1 MSLRASLSWLV
12 RTFGL
17 RITSLFTAFVLV
29 ADPTFRFEWAI
40 RGLYKTNSN
49 LHVVNPLL
57 ERVISIFDTNK
68 DNEIEFSEFI
78 SALSTFSDKDNKEGK
93 LKCTYSLSLRL
104 SNAGV
109 GPWPRFGAFLHLL
122 NISLP
127 SHKANPFCLK
137 ICDAIVAFQV
147 YDIDGDGFISN
158 GELFQVLK
166 MMVGDNLN
174 DVQLQQIVD
183 KTILEGDEDKDGRI
197 SFEEFKAMITG
208 MDDIHEKMS
217 LSWAEQP

>member
-1 MSLRASLSWLV
+1 M
-12 RTFGL
+12 
-17 RITSLFTAFVLV
+17 
-29 ADPTFRFEWAI
+29 
-40 RGLYKTNSN
+40 
-49 LHVVNPLL
+49 
-57 ERVISIFDTNK
+57 ISIFDTNK

-93 LKCTYSLSLRL
+93 LKCMYPTLPLL
-104 SNAGV
+104 SNVAIAL
-109 GPWPRFGAFLHLL
+109 WPRFGAIVHLVYFLLPVRRTNPILL
-122 NISLP
+122 QNHAL
-127 SHKANPFCLK
+127 
-137 ICDAIVAFQV
+137 IVAFQV

-217 LSWAEQP
+217 LSWTEQP